1 MLLWQSSSYLLSL
14 LEAKQKGECQFT
26 FQALA
31 FADRRIMISICGPF
45 LTLPVVS
52 SKEKYGLKQG

>member
-14 LEAKQKGECQFT
+14 LEAKQKGERQFT
-26 FQALA
+26 FQAA

-52 SKEKYGLKQG
+52 SKEKYGLKPG